1 MVDGWKKKCSVPI
14 IRNVSSD
21 RADSSPSIEREGKKN
36 SPFQANSTMVQKP
49 RHPPWRN
56 VVPLSPF
63 SFHLF
68 SPLAWRLESRGDGE
82 KRKKKKEE
90 RKKEE
95 TRNLS
100 LPAAS
105 FLAASSSLPGST
117 YHNSSEVQSDI
128 RKVTRRHTSY
138 CSRASKVVAF
148 SNRNQEHLLY
158 YFSLFFCFSVFFFF
172 FYSLRCNAC
181 DILFTGRVASRRKR
195 AVAGVKMH

>member
-63 SFHLF
+63 SFRLF
-68 SPLAWRLESRGDGE
+68 SPLAWHLESRGDGE
-82 KRKKKKEE
+82 KRKKK
-90 RKKEE
+90 RKKGRKKKRGIFRCRQPLSSPLPPLCLVPRIITHPRCSPILERWHVVTRRIARELQKSSPFQIE
-95 TRNLS
+95 TRNT
-100 LPAAS
+100 
-105 FLAASSSLPGST
+105 FC
-117 YHNSSEVQSDI
+117 I
-128 RKVTRRHTSY
+128 I
-138 CSRASKVVAF
+138 F
-148 SNRNQEHLLY
+148 
-158 YFSLFFCFSVFFFF
+158 LFFSVFLFFFFF